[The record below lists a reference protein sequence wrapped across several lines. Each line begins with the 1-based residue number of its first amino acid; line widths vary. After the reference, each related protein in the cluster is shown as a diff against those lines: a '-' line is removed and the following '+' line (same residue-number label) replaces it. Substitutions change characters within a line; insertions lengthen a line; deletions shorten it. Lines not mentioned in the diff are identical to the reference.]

1 MRILLVADE
10 PCKSYWD
17 YYDESKLKGIDLI
30 LSAGDLPP
38 EYLSFLVTFANCP
51 LLYVHG
57 NHDAKYQEKPPE
69 GCINID
75 DDPGTGWKS
84 AIRIWRISVYREGDA
99 EEGEESPLSDHEKAR
114 D

>member
-17 YYDESKLKGIDLI
+17 YYDESKLKGFDLI

-57 NHDAKYQEKPPE
+57 NHDAKYQEKE
-69 GCINID
+69 VSDTDLANISIQRRRCRR
-75 DDPGTGWKS
+75 GRRKS
-84 AIRIWRISVYREGDA
+84 AFR
-99 EEGEESPLSDHEKAR
+99 L
-114 D
+114 